1 MNILF
6 FTEISPFPIHGGERI
21 RSYGLLKAL
30 SELGHNITA
39 VIQNSDKID
48 LVNYKIKNVEYKE
61 YNISKNSIFNHF
73 LCLHYFEKDKY
84 IISLFDQII
93 NSQKIDLVFLDYAFI
108 GQYISFFKQ
117 KKIPVIYGTHN
128 AQSFLTQQMPVK
140 GFLKKL
146 RKMQNVCMQKIH
158 ERLYFKN
165 ANQVIVVSEE
175 DKKSHSSFITSEKI
189 QIIPN
194 FLDETRYNNDSYKKE
209 NYIVMTANFGAF
221 MNQNGLKWFIEEVW
235 DEELDSKLKFIIV
248 GRNSKEA
255 LAKINNSKLFN
266 NIIAIGEVN
275 NINPYIAK
283 AKASVIPLIEGS
295 GSRLKCIEAMAL
307 KTLVI
312 STSKGAEGIKSNNII
327 INDSPIDFRKT
338 LLNIDNIAISEE
350 LLYNEFISSYSIQ
363 AIKPKLKD
371 TIYRALKDKKK
382 QHKEGK
388 E

>member
-6 FTEISPFPIHGGERI
+6 FTEISPFPIYGGERI

-39 VIQNSDKID
+39 VIQNSDNVD
-48 LVNYKIKNVEYKE
+48 LVSYKIKNVEYKE
-61 YNISKNSIFNHF
+61 YNIPKNSIFNRII
-73 LCLHYFEKDKY
+73 CLYYFKKNKH
-84 IISLFDQII
+84 IISLFNEII
-93 NSQKIDLVFLDYAFI
+93 CNQKIDLVFLDYSFI

-117 KKIPVIYGTHN
+117 RNLPVIYGTHN
-128 AQSFLTQQMPVK
+128 AQSFLTQQIPVK
-140 GFLKKL
+140 GLLNKL
-146 RKMQNVCMQKIH
+146 RKMQSVSMQKIH
-158 ERLYFKN
+158 ERLYFKK
-165 ANQVIVVSEE
+165 ANQVIVVSKE
-175 DKKSHSSFITSEKI
+175 DKKFHSSFITSKKI

-255 LAKINNSKLFN
+255 LARINNSKLFK
-266 NIIAIGEVN
+266 NIIATGEVN

-312 STSKGAEGIKSNNII
+312 STSKGAEGIYSNNII
-327 INDSPIDFRKT
+327 INDSPMDFRKT
-338 LLNIDNIAISEE
+338 LLNIDNITISEE
-350 LLYNEFISSYSIQ
+350 SLYNEFISAYSIQ
-363 AIKPKLKD
+363 AIEPKLED
-371 TIYRALKDKKK
+371 TISRAIIV
-382 QHKEGK
+382 
-388 E
+388 

>member
-1 MNILF
+1 
-6 FTEISPFPIHGGERI
+6 
-21 RSYGLLKAL
+21 
-30 SELGHNITA
+30 
-39 VIQNSDKID
+39 
-48 LVNYKIKNVEYKE
+48 
-61 YNISKNSIFNHF
+61 
-73 LCLHYFEKDKY
+73 
-84 IISLFDQII
+84 
-93 NSQKIDLVFLDYAFI
+93 
-108 GQYISFFKQ
+108 
-117 KKIPVIYGTHN
+117 
-128 AQSFLTQQMPVK
+128 
-140 GFLKKL
+140 
-146 RKMQNVCMQKIH
+146 
-158 ERLYFKN
+158 
-165 ANQVIVVSEE
+165 
-175 DKKSHSSFITSEKI
+175 
-189 QIIPN
+189 
-194 FLDETRYNNDSYKKE
+194 
-209 NYIVMTANFGAF
+209 MTANFGAF